1 MRIIFSA
8 SSQLLKAIE
17 SKHMSQVIWFSLFI
31 GAHLGYIFWV
41 NYFGQDLIDSSADVF
56 VQT

>member
-1 MRIIFSA
+1 MSFT

-17 SKHMSQVIWFSLFI
+17 AKHMSQVIWFSLFV
-31 GAHLGYIFWV
+31 GVHLCYVFWI

-56 VQT
+56 AQT